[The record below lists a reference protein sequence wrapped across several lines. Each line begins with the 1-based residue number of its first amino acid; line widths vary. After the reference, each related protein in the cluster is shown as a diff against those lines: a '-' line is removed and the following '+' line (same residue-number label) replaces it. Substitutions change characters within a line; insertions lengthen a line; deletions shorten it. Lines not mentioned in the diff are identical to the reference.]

1 MSSKKQVKSIVC
13 NFVRSSYL
21 LVVTKEEWR
30 CVHMHHTYTH
40 TYIYDKACFAMCKCV
55 CMCKCIFSIS
65 CLCLHVLAVI
75 WLARMFLFVII
86 WKHCYI
92 LTSKNSNINRK
103 ICHINHKIGG
113 SNDIQAWIHKINIYF
128 AENSH
133 LIKMLVLSKVTTES
147 CLKLWENDF
156 NICKIQSH
164 LILHNIFKRKLDNS
178 YIQLD
183 LYIY

>member
-1 MSSKKQVKSIVC
+1 MSIGFPVHNEVSLSQLSQATNLTISNVSSKKQVKSIVC

-113 SNDIQAWIHKINIYF
+113 SNDIQAWIHKINNTRFQY
-128 AENSH
+128 
-133 LIKMLVLSKVTTES
+133 
-147 CLKLWENDF
+147 C
-156 NICKIQSH
+156 
-164 LILHNIFKRKLDNS
+164 
-178 YIQLD
+178 
-183 LYIY
+183 LYILLKTHI